1 MPVEPRF
8 GVGRVTRFYV
18 PLMLQGFSQF
28 LSYPL
33 VAGIVTH
40 GVYGVN
46 ALTAFSQGLMIMFMI
61 GALGLGLVTTGM
73 VFAKTWLGYVTFRRL
88 NALMMVALVSLQC
101 VPALPPFD
109 SWIFEGFFNL
119 PPELAQTSR
128 WTLLLGS
135 VMNAGFFVRNVPMV
149 VLFNNLESGRA
160 NTATLLRIALTLGC
174 SMVFPKIGWVGPRW
188 GLFALTLGV
197 WAETFVTWLY
207 ARPFV
212 AALPNRPKAGEP
224 ACVAPVSAPS
234 LLVEQFR
241 FTMPLALG
249 GFLLACSPL
258 VIAAFVSRSADAADM
273 LAIHY
278 VTLGVANPVAFAAL
292 RLQTVAVKFVPEYPG
307 DRRLLVYAVVAGL
320 LLGAI
325 PLMFATPWLGDWYF
339 GTFQNVPHRI
349 LGTTKLA
356 IGIYSLICVIHA
368 VRARIEGI
376 ASARKCPQAVM
387 WGQIAY
393 TVSLFLVCA
402 VLLPLG
408 CPGWV
413 IAITAIFIAPV
424 CVSIAVYTAL
434 AVLAAGERLQGDFEG
449 GA

>member
-1 MPVEPRF
+1 MEPRF
-8 GVGRVTRFYV
+8 GIVRVTRFYM
-18 PLMLQGFSQF
+18 PLLLQAFSQS

-40 GVYGVN
+40 GAHGVN

-61 GALGLGLVTTGM
+61 GAIGGGLITTGM
-73 VFAKTWLGYVTFRRL
+73 VFAKTWYGYASFRRL
-88 NALMMVALVSLQC
+88 NSLMMWSLVALQC

-109 SWIFEGFFNL
+109 KWIFMGFFNL
-119 PPELAQTSR
+119 PPDLAEVSR
-128 WTLLLGS
+128 WTLLFGS

-149 VLFNNLESGRA
+149 VLFNNLESGKA
-160 NTATLLRIALTLGC
+160 NNATVLRIAATLAC
-174 SMVFPKIGWVGPRW
+174 SIVFPRVGLVGPAW

-197 WAETFVTWLY
+197 WIETLVTWLY

-212 AALPNRPKAGEP
+212 ARLPNRPQGEGDVP
-224 ACVAPVSAPS
+224 DLPVSPS
-234 LLVEQFR
+234 ALLVEQFR

-258 VIAAFVSRSADAADM
+258 VIAAFVSRSANAADM

-292 RLQTVAVKFVPEYPG
+292 RLQTVAVKFMPEYPG
-307 DRRLLVYAVVAGL
+307 DRRLLVYAVSAGL
-320 LLGAI
+320 LLGVI
-325 PLMFATPWLGDWYF
+325 PLAFSTPWLGDWYF
-339 GTFQNVPHRI
+339 GSFQNVPDRI
-349 LGTTKLA
+349 LGTTRLA

-376 ASARKCPQAVM
+376 AAARKRPRAVM

-393 TVSLFLVCA
+393 TTTLFTVCA
-402 VLLPLG
+402 MLLPLG

-413 IAITAIFIAPV
+413 MAITAIFVAPV

-434 AVLAAGERLQGDFEG
+434 AADSLPREKIKMGT
-449 GA
+449 